1 MRRGLLLTLLLLL
14 CWTVAYSVEGGE
26 QRMTIVSAE
35 TKLRDRVVA
44 WVNDTPI
51 YNQDPYFE
59 VTVRAGQKVFRAER
73 DPEHPYEMLPVFWRP
88 GVTVQGRVQGHSLY
102 LKRPNGAEMRFV
114 ILKRSTAP
122 PEASH

>member
-1 MRRGLLLTLLLLL
+1 MRLGRPLTLLWLVS
-14 CWTVAYSVEGGE
+14 CTVALAVESGE
-26 QRMTIVSAE
+26 QPMTIVSAE

-59 VTVRAGQKVFRAER
+59 VTVRAGQKLLRAER
-73 DPEHPYEMLPVFWRP
+73 DPEHRYEMLPDFWKP
-88 GVTVQGRVQGHSLY
+88 GVQVQGRVQGHSLY

-114 ILKRSTAP
+114 ILKRLTAP
-122 PEASH
+122 AETSK

>member
-14 CWTVAYSVEGGE
+14 GCTAAYAVESGE
-26 QRMTIVSAE
+26 QRMMIVSAE

-59 VTVRAGQKVFRAER
+59 VTIRAGQKLLRAER
-73 DPEHPYEMLPVFWRP
+73 DPEHRFEMMPAFWKP
-88 GVTVQGRVQGHSLY
+88 GVEVHGRVQGHSLY

-114 ILKRSTAP
+114 ILKRTTLP
-122 PEASH
+122 PEASQ